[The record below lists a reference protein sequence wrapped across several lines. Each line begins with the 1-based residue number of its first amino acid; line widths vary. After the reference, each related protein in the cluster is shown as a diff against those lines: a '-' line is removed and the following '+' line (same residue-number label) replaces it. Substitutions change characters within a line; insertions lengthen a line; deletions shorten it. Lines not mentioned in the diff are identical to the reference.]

1 LDDTMSIMPAI
12 VGCVQQGS
20 AGNAPTGVS
29 VATSSSG
36 NYDCSVLLDWQNGSG
51 GSGYPDYDGSNGD
64 CLAATIAIP
73 VTAGAEGGY
82 DDYYGGD
89 ITAVAHIKCY
99 MRATGAT
106 SYAWTGSITGVS
118 LSNSCSAALA
128 NGASVSVQDATVD
141 PCLVLTITH
150 NNTRPS
156 HPEAGDY
163 IVFTTTGTATNS
175 DGSTAATVTHK
186 ITFS

>member
-1 LDDTMSIMPAI
+1 MVLPVVLGTI
-12 VGCVQQGS
+12 
-20 AGNAPTGVS
+20 AGQSTVSAPTSVS

-51 GSGYPDYDGSNGD
+51 GSGYPDYDGSNGN
-64 CLAATIAIP
+64 CNSSTLAIP

-89 ITAVAHIKCY
+89 LTAVAHVKCY
-99 MRATGAT
+99 MRATSAT
-106 SYAWTGSITGVS
+106 SYAWTGAITATN
-118 LSNSCSAALA
+118 LSNSCSAAIA

-141 PCLVLTITH
+141 PCLVITITH
-150 NNTRPS
+150 GSSRPS
-156 HPEAGDY
+156 HPEAGDFV
-163 IVFTTTGTATNS
+163 VFTVTGTATNS
-175 DGSTAATVTHK
+175 GGSTAATVTHK

>member
-1 LDDTMSIMPAI
+1 LKMVLPVVLGTI
-12 VGCVQQGS
+12 
-20 AGNAPTGVS
+20 AGQSTVSAPTSVS

-36 NYDCSVLLDWQNGSG
+36 NYDCSVLLDWQAGST
-51 GSGYPDYDGSNGD
+51 GSGYPDYDGSNGN
-64 CLAATIAIP
+64 CNGSTLGIP

-82 DDYYGGD
+82 DDYYSGD
-89 ITAVAHIKCY
+89 STAVAHIKCY

-106 SYAWTGSITGVS
+106 SYAWTGSITGTS
-118 LSNSCSAALA
+118 LSNSCSAAIA

-141 PCLVLTITH
+141 PCLVITITH
-150 NNTRPS
+150 GSIRPS
-156 HPEAGDY
+156 QPEAGDY

-175 DGSTAATVTHK
+175 GGSTAATVTHK

>member
-1 LDDTMSIMPAI
+1 MTRLLQQDIKPRHLSLQAHLLGFVLDDTMSIMPAI

-73 VTAGAEGGY
+73 VTAGAEGG
-82 DDYYGGD
+82 DKPAADGD
-89 ITAVAHIKCY
+89 KKEGEDKKPAEEK
-99 MRATGAT
+99 
-106 SYAWTGSITGVS
+106 
-118 LSNSCSAALA
+118 
-128 NGASVSVQDATVD
+128 
-141 PCLVLTITH
+141 
-150 NNTRPS
+150 
-156 HPEAGDY
+156 
-163 IVFTTTGTATNS
+163 
-175 DGSTAATVTHK
+175 K
-186 ITFS
+186 